1 MTIDDKTEPLK
12 ELVRL
17 GKAKGYVIYDEIDT
31 LLPRDYEGGPE
42 LDNILSELASN
53 GIEVIEEPSAERDQR
68 LNEGDEFLGENE
80 LEELRDETD
89 DAPAVRMYLHEVLGT
104 PHLTCEQEIELVK
117 SSNSLGS
124 NSEEATKQ
132 IIEANLRLVVA
143 TAKRYRNRGRSLLD
157 LLQAGNIGL
166 IRAVRKFDYT
176 RGYKFPTYAVWWIR
190 QAISSDLRDK
200 TDG

>member
-1 MTIDDKTEPLK
+1 M
-12 ELVRL
+12 
-17 GKAKGYVIYDEIDT
+17 
-31 LLPRDYEGGPE
+31 
-42 LDNILSELASN
+42 
-53 GIEVIEEPSAERDQR
+53 
-68 LNEGDEFLGENE
+68 
-80 LEELRDETD
+80 
-89 DAPAVRMYLHEVLGT
+89 GT
-104 PHLTCEQEIELVK
+104 PHLTREQEIELVK
-117 SSNSLGS
+117 SINSLGS

-176 RGYKFPTYAVWWIR
+176 RGYKFATYAVWWIR

-200 TDG
+200 TDV